1 MQNVNEKFKQLNN
14 SLRNSQQKIDQSAI
28 NQQYNEINYNEDKH
42 HNTLNI
48 KSSI

>member
-28 NQQYNEINYNEDKH
+28 NKQYNEIK
-42 HNTLNI
+42 
-48 KSSI
+48 KSLQKIDD